1 MSKTLQGHRTK
12 LSTTKTKS
20 RNIEQKP
27 HPFSLASWNVAGN
40 GRPIKSHYTWL
51 SELAYRQFCR
61 QQSQQTSTR
70 LSQNEP
76 ANKLLRVSLIFCANI
91 CRRRTVTPTFSWK
104 SRPPLCTSC
113 LLSQQLWTDTDPFVS
128 NWHHYVVPKSC
139 QTYIYIHCSLSLL
152 HYSHATLKRNGRAH
166 NSLLFS
172 NKKAIDSTFTF
183 FLQCSAIWQVYIF
196 IDSILTCP
204 GGTSSFFVTNIAF
217 LRLQ

>member
-76 ANKLLRVSLIFCANI
+76 ANKLLRVSLIFFA
-91 CRRRTVTPTFSWK
+91 PTYAVDV
-104 SRPPLCTSC
+104 RLPPL
-113 LLSQQLWTDTDPFVS
+113 LAE
-128 NWHHYVVPKSC
+128 
-139 QTYIYIHCSLSLL
+139 
-152 HYSHATLKRNGRAH
+152 SHARRCARLVCYLSSFEPTQTLSFPIDIITSFRSRARHKSTSTVASHFYTTATPHWNVTDVRTTHCFSRIRKRSIPLLRSFCSVLPYGR
-166 NSLLFS
+166 F
-172 NKKAIDSTFTF
+172 
-183 FLQCSAIWQVYIF
+183 
-196 IDSILTCP
+196 
-204 GGTSSFFVTNIAF
+204 TSSLTPSWPV
-217 LRLQ
+217 LGGHRVSS